1 MFKKNQLTAII
12 LFTLVFNNSGFS
24 QDFPPIDIDKLNLK
38 DYTPP
43 CNVSD
48 NCIETDNYM
57 PVWRWD
63 ATARQMNECPS
74 PLYVRKDAYTCEKIQ
89 RKFGIIMGPLNPND
103 PSPWVQET

>member
-12 LFTLVFNNSGFS
+12 LSTLVFNNSGFS

-63 ATARQMNECPS
+63 ATATQMNECPS
-74 PLYVRKDAYTCEKIQ
+74 PLLS
-89 RKFGIIMGPLNPND
+89 M
-103 PSPWVQET
+103 